1 MKMTQSARGHGPFRP
16 GPSTIN
22 STTINHLASTNFD
35 LIRPISTNKFFA
47 EYKQIVRDFHNPP
60 VIDFIRFIFGSIIR
74 FPKTGVGD
82 IHLWHGAMAP
92 AAR

>member
-1 MKMTQSARGHGPFRP
+1 MLDDENDSVGKRSRPFP
-16 GPSTIN
+16 PWS
-22 STTINHLASTNFD
+22 INHLASTNFD

-60 VIDFIRFIFGSIIR
+60 VIDYIRFIFASIIG

-82 IHLWHGAMAP
+82 IHLRDDAMAP